1 MLKPNRNFVL
11 LKEVQLEDKTTSG
24 ILLSN
29 KSPTKVYEV
38 VALGPTVSIPV
49 EVGNKVVL
57 EKIVGQP
64 IKDTDGT
71 EYTIVDDRG
80 VIAVVED

>member
-24 ILLSN
+24 ILLGN
-29 KSPTKVYEV
+29 KNPTKVYEV